1 MSNELQQQIDELQNK
16 LAFQEHTI
24 ESLNI
29 ALTSQQAQMI
39 KFERM
44 LGAVTE
50 KLKGLQPSNLADAS
64 QETPPPHY

>member
-24 ESLNI
+24 DSLNN

-44 LGAVTE
+44 LSAVTE

>member
-1 MSNELQQQIDELQNK
+1 MNNELQQQIDELQNK

-24 ESLNI
+24 DSLNN

-44 LGAVTE
+44 LSAVTE